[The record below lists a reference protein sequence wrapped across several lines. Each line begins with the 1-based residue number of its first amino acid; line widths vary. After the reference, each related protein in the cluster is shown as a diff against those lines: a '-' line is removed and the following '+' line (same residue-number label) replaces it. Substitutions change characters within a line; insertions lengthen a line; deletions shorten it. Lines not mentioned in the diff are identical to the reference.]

1 MNRTPLPSIIA
12 KLTVP
17 QPRQLVPSALPCHS
31 LHPIV
36 FKIGRKHK
44 AHRQQSAQ
52 GKPWR
57 ESEKGR
63 GKGKD
68 KGKGKG
74 KRNRMGNE
82 ESRVIDPDT
91 PPQTLKARTVEALAQ
106 YIKDGRAKQIVVMA
120 S

>member
-1 MNRTPLPSIIA
+1 MNRTPLPRIA

-17 QPRQLVPSALPCHS
+17 QPRQLVPSAPSSHPLN
-31 LHPIV
+31 PIV

-63 GKGKD
+63 GRGKD

-74 KRNRMGNE
+74 RRSKMGNE

-106 YIKDGRAKQIVVMA
+106 YIKDGRAKQIVVMVC
-120 S
+120 